1 VADSLIRILLGIDFI
16 QSKLLDQLLER
27 LPTFISDS
35 DNDNVES
42 PIPRLIL
49 QQLKWLEYTVDPL
62 RLTEKILEVKTLY
75 I

>member
-1 VADSLIRILLGIDFI
+1 MIRILLGIDFI
-16 QSKLLDQLLER
+16 QSNLIDQLLER

-49 QQLKWLEYTVDPL
+49 QQLKWLECTVNPL
-62 RLTEKILEVKTLY
+62 RLAEKILEVGY
-75 I
+75 